1 MMGLLSVY
9 IRQNSNS
16 LYTLTIG
23 TRRISAA
30 EYIRD
35 ARNRHAVM
43 IYSREACDFLPW
55 SLTLVVTCAVTRNR
69 SVFLHLTIIDVEVP
83 VAEGHTP
90 KVDSS
95 AKFVGLVGAVLL
107 LAAIYY
113 LVTSLIYVI
122 TGHTAEDGFAP
133 SATSTEAAATP
144 AATPA
149 ETAAPAAATPVAATS
164 SASGDAAAGKT
175 KYATCAACHG
185 ADGKGNGG
193 AFPNLTKLNAADA
206 EAILHAFKKGDKAY
220 LSKHGLG
227 GARYGTMAP
236 QAAGLSDA
244 DIADLAAYIA
254 ELGGHSASAA
264 EPAAAPAQAPATS
277 TTASASA
284 GDAAA
289 GKTKYATCAA
299 CHGADGKGNGG
310 AFPDL
315 TKLNAADAEAILHA
329 FKKGDKEYLAK
340 HGLGGARYGTMAPQ
354 AAGLSDADIADL
366 AAYIAELGGHS
377 ASAATAPAAAA
388 PAAKPAA
395 AAAPTQKIVS
405 SEVVAWGHALFSSCA
420 VCHGAAGEGGKLF
433 GAPKLAGLPYDSVV
447 SLLNLYRKGQQM
459 GANSYAMIPQ
469 AKHLTD
475 SEINAL
481 ASYIAVMN
489 TSADHGA
496 TASE

>member
-1 MMGLLSVY
+1 M
-9 IRQNSNS
+9 
-16 LYTLTIG
+16 
-23 TRRISAA
+23 
-30 EYIRD
+30 
-35 ARNRHAVM
+35 
-43 IYSREACDFLPW
+43 
-55 SLTLVVTCAVTRNR
+55 
-69 SVFLHLTIIDVEVP
+69 
-83 VAEGHTP
+83 AEGHTP

-236 QAAGLSDA
+236 QAAGLSD
-244 DIADLAAYIA
+244 
-254 ELGGHSASAA
+254 
-264 EPAAAPAQAPATS
+264 T
-277 TTASASA
+277 
-284 GDAAA
+284 
-289 GKTKYATCAA
+289 
-299 CHGADGKGNGG
+299 
-310 AFPDL
+310 
-315 TKLNAADAEAILHA
+315 
-329 FKKGDKEYLAK
+329 
-340 HGLGGARYGTMAPQ
+340 
-354 AAGLSDADIADL
+354 DIADL

-395 AAAPTQKIVS
+395 APAPTQKIVS

-489 TSADHGA
+489 TSADHSA
-496 TASE
+496 TATE

>member
-1 MMGLLSVY
+1 MGLLSVY

-16 LYTLTIG
+16 LYTLPNGI
-23 TRRISAA
+23 RRISAA
-30 EYIRD
+30 GYKRD
-35 ARNRHAVM
+35 ARNRYAAM
-43 IYSREACDFLPW
+43 IFSRVACDFLPW

-122 TGHTAEDGFAP
+122 TGHTAEDAFAP

-144 AATPA
+144 AAAPA

-220 LSKHGLG
+220 LS
-227 GARYGTMAP
+227 
-236 QAAGLSDA
+236 
-244 DIADLAAYIA
+244 
-254 ELGGHSASAA
+254 
-264 EPAAAPAQAPATS
+264 
-277 TTASASA
+277 
-284 GDAAA
+284 
-289 GKTKYATCAA
+289 
-299 CHGADGKGNGG
+299 
-310 AFPDL
+310 
-315 TKLNAADAEAILHA
+315 
-329 FKKGDKEYLAK
+329 K

-475 SEINAL
+475 SEIAAL

-489 TSADHGA
+489 TSADHSA
-496 TASE
+496 TATE

>member
-1 MMGLLSVY
+1 MRFS
-9 IRQNSNS
+9 
-16 LYTLTIG
+16 
-23 TRRISAA
+23 TR
-30 EYIRD
+30 
-35 ARNRHAVM
+35 
-43 IYSREACDFLPW
+43 F
-55 SLTLVVTCAVTRNR
+55 VTRIG
-69 SVFLHLTIIDVEVP
+69 SVFLHLTVIDLEVP
-83 VAEGHTP
+83 VADGHTP

-113 LVTSLIYVI
+113 LVTSLIHVI
-122 TGHTAEDGFAP
+122 TGQTYKNEFAP
-133 SATSTEAAATP
+133 SATTTEAAATP
-144 AATPA
+144 AAAPA
-149 ETAAPAAATPVAATS
+149 ETAAPAAAA
-164 SASGDAAAGKT
+164 
-175 KYATCAACHG
+175 
-185 ADGKGNGG
+185 
-193 AFPNLTKLNAADA
+193 
-206 EAILHAFKKGDKAY
+206 
-220 LSKHGLG
+220 
-227 GARYGTMAP
+227 
-236 QAAGLSDA
+236 
-244 DIADLAAYIA
+244 
-254 ELGGHSASAA
+254 
-264 EPAAAPAQAPATS
+264 PAAAA
-277 TTASASA
+277 ASGS

-329 FKKGDKEYLAK
+329 FKKGDKDFLAK

-366 AAYIAELGGHS
+366 GAYIAELGGHS
-377 ASAATAPAAAA
+377 ASAAAAPAGAAPAAA
-388 PAAKPAA
+388 P

-433 GAPKLAGLPYDSVV
+433 GAPKLAGLPYNSVV
-447 SLLNLYRKGQQM
+447 SLLGLYRKGQQM
-459 GANSYAMIPQ
+459 GTNSYAMIPQ

-489 TSADHGA
+489 TSADPGA
-496 TASE
+496 TATE